1 MAEETAT
8 SNKKLKG
15 DGTIWAVFIILCLI
29 SIVEVFSASSNL
41 TYKTSNYW
49 GPVIKHTLLLGVGV
63 VFMVATMNIKCKYFK
78 IVTPFA
84 LLGSFL
90 ALIVCFFMGAVND
103 GHRWIPIP
111 GTGLQFQ
118 PSEIAKGAV
127 VMATAQ
133 ILSAMQ
139 TPNGVDKDAF
149 RFIFWI
155 CCVFLTLIGLENLST
170 AMLLGIVV
178 VLMMWIGKVPKR
190 QLGKLFGGVAVLVV
204 FAISAIMVFGTDK
217 NDTEAVSP
225 KMSMVDSSLKK
236 DAVQK
241 KESKGIF
248 HRLDTWKSRIDKFL
262 THKQV
267 PPEEFDLNNEAQV
280 GYSNIAIASSNMVGK
295 GPGNSTARDYLP
307 QAFSD
312 FIYAIIVE
320 ETGVVGAFIVCLLYI
335 IILFRTAA
343 IANRCV
349 NTFPA
354 LLIIGFSLLLVTQAL
369 FNMMVAVGLAPV
381 TGQPL
386 PLISKGGTSSIVNCV
401 YIGVILSVSYSAKKK
416 DNTNDEN
423 TRPAKKKITAIDA
436 LKKVNAADGMK
447 PATAT
452 VAAN

>member
-1 MAEETAT
+1 MAEKTVT
-8 SNKKLKG
+8 SSKLKG

-49 GPVIKHTLLLGVGV
+49 GPVIKHTMLLGVGV
-63 VFMVATMNIKCKYFK
+63 IFMIATMNIKCKYFK
-78 IVTPFA
+78 LVTPVALAFSFITLLLCFA
-84 LLGSFL
+84 F
-90 ALIVCFFMGAVND
+90 GAVND

-111 GTGLQFQ
+111 GIGLQFQ

-139 TPNGVDKDAF
+139 TDHGADKLAF
-149 RFIFWI
+149 KFIFWI
-155 CCVFLTLIGLENLST
+155 CVVFLGLIGLENLST

-178 VLMMWIGKVPKR
+178 VTMMWIGRVPGR
-190 QLGKLFGGVAVLVV
+190 QIGKLLGTIAVIGVIGIAC
-204 FAISAIMVFGTDK
+204 IMLFGTDK
-217 NDTEAVSP
+217 RNQEKSDP
-225 KMSMVDSSLKK
+225 KMAMVDSSGTK
-236 DAVQK
+236 DANAEKGDGEK
-241 KESKGIF
+241 KEKGIF
-248 HRLDTWKSRIDKFL
+248 HRFDTWKARIDKFL
-262 THKQV
+262 DGGQV
-267 PPEEFDLNNEAQV
+267 PPEEFDLNTEAQV

-320 ETGVVGAFIVCLLYI
+320 ETGVLGAFVVCLLYI
-335 IILFRTAA
+335 ILLFRTLK
-343 IANRCV
+343 IASRCV

-354 LLIIGFSLLLVTQAL
+354 LLIMGFALLLVTQAL

-416 DNTNDEN
+416 DDNTN
-423 TRPAKKKITAIDA
+423 
-436 LKKVNAADGMK
+436 VNK
-447 PATAT
+447 PVHAESVTQATA
-452 VAAN
+452 V

>member
-1 MAEETAT
+1 MAEKTT
-8 SNKKLKG
+8 SNSKLKG
-15 DGTIWAVFIILCLI
+15 DGTIWAVFFILCLI

-63 VFMVATMNIKCKYFK
+63 MFMIATMNIKCKYFK
-78 IVTPFA
+78 LVTPVA
-84 LLGSFL
+84 LFVS
-90 ALIVCFFMGAVND
+90 LISLLLCFVFGAVND

-111 GTGLQFQ
+111 GIGLQFQ

-139 TPNGVDKDAF
+139 TEHGVDKLAF
-149 RFIFWI
+149 KFIFWLSF
-155 CCVFLTLIGLENLST
+155 VFLGLIGLENLST
-170 AMLLGIVV
+170 AALLGLVV
-178 VLMMWIGKVPKR
+178 IIMMWIGRVPGR
-190 QLGKLFGGVAVLVV
+190 QLGRLLGGIAIVIVV
-204 FAISAIMVFGTDK
+204 AISSIMILGTDK
-217 NDTEAVSP
+217 KEQNAGNP
-225 KMSMVDSSLKK
+225 KMAMVESTAKK
-236 DAVQK
+236 DADAVNK

-248 HRLDTWKSRIDKFL
+248 HRFDTWKSRIDKFL
-262 THKQV
+262 DGEQV

-295 GPGNSTARDYLP
+295 GPGNSIARDYLP

-320 ETGVVGAFIVCLLYI
+320 EMGVTGAFIVCLLYLI
-335 IILFRTAA
+335 LLFRTAK
-343 IANRCV
+343 IASRCV

-354 LLIIGFSLLLVTQAL
+354 LLIMGFALLLVTQAL
-369 FNMMVAVGLAPV
+369 FNMAVAVGLAPV

-416 DNTNDEN
+416 DDM
-423 TRPAKKKITAIDA
+423 PAQGGTAKA
-436 LKKVNAADGMK
+436 MK
-447 PATAT
+447 PEAAQT
-452 VAAN
+452 VSLQQA

>member
-1 MAEETAT
+1 MADIAAEG
-8 SNKKLKG
+8 NKKLKG
-15 DGTIWAVFIILCLI
+15 DTTIWAVFILLCLI

-63 VFMVATMNIKCKYFK
+63 IFMIATMNIKCKYFK
-78 IVTPFA
+78 LVTPMA
-84 LLGSFL
+84 LGFSFIT
-90 ALIVCFFMGAVND
+90 LILCFFFGALND

-111 GTGLQFQ
+111 VIGLQFQ

-139 TPNGVDKDAF
+139 TEHGADKDAF
-149 RFIFWI
+149 NFII
-155 CCVFLTLIGLENLST
+155 CLSGVFLFLIGLENLST

-178 VLMMWIGKVPKR
+178 VIMMWIGRVPKR
-190 QLGKLFGGVAVLVV
+190 QLGKLFGGFAIAAVLGV
-204 FAISAIMVFGTDK
+204 SAIMILGNDK
-217 NDTEAVSP
+217 SEEEKENP
-225 KMSMVDSSLKK
+225 KMAMIDSVTKK
-236 DAVQK
+236 DVEPKK
-241 KESKGIF
+241 KEKGIF
-248 HRLDTWKSRIDKFL
+248 HRFDTWKSRIDKFL
-262 THKQV
+262 NNRQV
-267 PPEEFDLNNEAQV
+267 PPEEFDLNSEAQV

-320 ETGVVGAFIVCLLYI
+320 ETGVGGAFFVCLLYI
-335 IILFRTAA
+335 IILFRTAT
-343 IANRCV
+343 IASRCV

-369 FNMMVAVGLAPV
+369 FNMAVAVGLAPV

-416 DNTNDEN
+416 DNAE
-423 TRPAKKKITAIDA
+423 ASA
-436 LKKVNAADGMK
+436 
-447 PATAT
+447 
-452 VAAN
+452 VASKANEI

>member
-15 DGTIWAVFIILCLI
+15 DGTIWTVFIILCLI

-84 LLGSFL
+84 LLFSFL
-90 ALIVCFFMGAVND
+90 TLIICFFIGAVND

-149 RFIFWI
+149 RFIFWP
-155 CCVFLTLIGLENLST
+155 CSVFLVLIGLENLST

-190 QLGKLFGGVAVLVV
+190 QLGKLFGGI
-204 FAISAIMVFGTDK
+204 AILIIMAFSAIMIFGTDK
-217 NDTEAVSP
+217 HDTEIENP
-225 KMSMVDSSLKK
+225 KMTMVDSSAKK
-236 DAVQK
+236 DNPQEK
-241 KESKGIF
+241 GKKGIF

-262 THKQV
+262 AHKQV

-320 ETGVVGAFIVCLLYI
+320 ETGVLGAFIVCLLYI

-416 DNTNDEN
+416 DNASDEN
-423 TRPAKKKITAIDA
+423 MPSAKRKSASIDA
-436 LKKVNAADGMK
+436 LKAVNSTNELK
-447 PATAT
+447 PAGVPAK
-452 VAAN
+452 

>member
-49 GPVIKHTLLLGVGV
+49 APVIKHTLLLGVGV

-78 IVTPFA
+78 IVTPVA
-84 LLGSFL
+84 LGLSIL
-90 ALIVCFFMGAVND
+90 SLIICFFIGAVND

-155 CCVFLTLIGLENLST
+155 SSVFLVLIGLENLST

-190 QLGKLFGGVAVLVV
+190 QLGKLFGGIAILVV
-204 FAISAIMVFGTDK
+204 LAFSAIMVFGTDK
-217 NDTEAVSP
+217 QNTEVEST
-225 KMSMVDSSLKK
+225 KMSMVDSSSKN
-236 DAVQK
+236 DVQQK
-241 KESKGIF
+241 KENKGIF

-335 IILFRTAA
+335 ILLFRTAA

-416 DNTNDEN
+416 DNTNDGN
-423 TRPAKKKITAIDA
+423 ARPAKR
-436 LKKVNAADGMK
+436 KVNATDAIKNINAADDPK
-447 PATAT
+447 TATAT
-452 VAAN
+452 VAAS

>member
-1 MAEETAT
+1 M
-8 SNKKLKG
+8 
-15 DGTIWAVFIILCLI
+15 
-29 SIVEVFSASSNL
+29 
-41 TYKTSNYW
+41 
-49 GPVIKHTLLLGVGV
+49 
-63 VFMVATMNIKCKYFK
+63 
-78 IVTPFA
+78 
-84 LLGSFL
+84 
-90 ALIVCFFMGAVND
+90 
-103 GHRWIPIP
+103 
-111 GTGLQFQ
+111 
-118 PSEIAKGAV
+118 
-127 VMATAQ
+127 
-133 ILSAMQ
+133 
-139 TPNGVDKDAF
+139 
-149 RFIFWI
+149 
-155 CCVFLTLIGLENLST
+155 
-170 AMLLGIVV
+170 
-178 VLMMWIGKVPKR
+178 
-190 QLGKLFGGVAVLVV
+190 
-204 FAISAIMVFGTDK
+204 
-217 NDTEAVSP
+217 
-225 KMSMVDSSLKK
+225 
-236 DAVQK
+236 
-241 KESKGIF
+241 
-248 HRLDTWKSRIDKFL
+248 
-262 THKQV
+262 